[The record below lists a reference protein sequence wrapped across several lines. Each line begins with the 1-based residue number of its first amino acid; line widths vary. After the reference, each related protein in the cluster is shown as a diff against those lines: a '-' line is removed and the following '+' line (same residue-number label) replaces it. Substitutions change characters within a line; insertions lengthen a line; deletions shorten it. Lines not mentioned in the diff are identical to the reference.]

1 MIDLHTHSL
10 FSDGELIPS
19 EHVRR
24 VEELGYNAVAITDH
38 ADASNIGLIL
48 PNLIRAARQL
58 NRVNRTRLI
67 VGVELTHVPP
77 SQIADLVAECRR
89 MGAQIVVVHGETPVE
104 PVLPGTN
111 RAALEAGVDILAHP
125 GFLTLE
131 DAKLAA
137 EKGILLEL
145 SGRGGHSLTNGHVA
159 QTARQAGALLT
170 VDSDAHAPRDFL
182 TPEMARR
189 VGMGAGLDQEEYRR
203 VRQNMRELAERL
215 PAL

>member
-24 VEELGYNAVAITDH
+24 VEELGYSAVAITDH

-48 PNLIRAARQL
+48 PNLIRAAKQL
-58 NRVNRTRLI
+58 NRVNRTRLV

-77 SQIADLVAECRR
+77 PQIGELAAECRR

-111 RAALEAGVDILAHP
+111 RAALEADVDILAHP

-131 DAKLAA
+131 EAQLAA
-137 EKGILLEL
+137 KRGILLEL

-159 QTARQAGALLT
+159 RTALRAGALLS
-170 VDSDAHAPRDFL
+170 VDSDAHAPRDFMSAA
-182 TPEMARR
+182 MAEK
-189 VGMGAGLDQEEYRR
+189 VALGAGLSREEYGQ
-203 VRQNMRELAERL
+203 VRENMRALVNRL

>member
-24 VEELGYNAVAITDH
+24 VEELGYSAVAITDH
-38 ADASNIGLIL
+38 ADASNLGLIL
-48 PNLIRAARQL
+48 PNLIRAAKQL
-58 NRVNRTRLI
+58 NTVNRTRLI

-77 SQIADLVAECRR
+77 PQIAELVAESRR
-89 MGAQIVVVHGETPVE
+89 MGAQLVVVHGETPVE

-131 DAKLAA
+131 EAKLAA

-159 QTARQAGALLT
+159 QTARQAGALLS

-182 TPEMARR
+182 SPEMAQR
-189 VGMGAGLDQEEYRR
+189 VALGAGLSHEEYRQAR
-203 VRQNMRELAERL
+203 RNMRELVERL
-215 PAL
+215 PRV